1 MLRKEV
7 DILYQIQNTSP
18 PSLTEMPSHDPLYN
32 IDLNTRIIETP
43 KEVVVKKD
51 HNSTVFYFLVD
62 RYFDYMDLS
71 TTCCIITYTI
81 NNENY
86 AYPVPFYDTYTFDK
100 DNKMVLPWQLDR
112 VVTSRTGEVMFSF
125 KFYKI
130 EGDISENAEMIYQL
144 NTKTA
149 SIFVEEG
156 LDAPEIS
163 KEYLEEL
170 YGGEGDSETEE
181 EAKDEGPLSYLY
193 WLIDSVAKIKQGLA
207 WTILEDEVEQE
218 A

>member
-125 KFYKI
+125 KFFKMT
-130 EGDISENAEMIYQL
+130 GDTSDNAEIAYSLSTQPTTIVIS
-144 NTKTA
+144 NG
-149 SIFVEEG
+149 I
-156 LDAPEIS
+156 DAPE
-163 KEYLEEL
+163 LHF
-170 YGGEGDSETEE
+170 GDLDEE
-181 EAKDEGPLSYLY
+181 EHQQLSFLY
-193 WLIDSVAKIKQGLA
+193 SLIEQVQETKGSLA
-207 WTILEDEVEQE
+207 WRVEK
-218 A
+218 